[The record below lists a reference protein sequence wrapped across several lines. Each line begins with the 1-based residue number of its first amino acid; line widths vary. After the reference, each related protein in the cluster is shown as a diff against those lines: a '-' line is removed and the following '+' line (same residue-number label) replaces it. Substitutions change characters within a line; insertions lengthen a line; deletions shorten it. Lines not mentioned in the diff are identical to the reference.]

1 MAGAR
6 TGAIAMNRAK
16 ATVRNGAADCEW
28 GLGIMVRAIPEGFGR
43 IGKFTDGCGRRK
55 SCSAVSDRCEDLGV
69 RNGIVLELAKT
80 PIGRLALPGK
90 RKTPIGRYIPRKARD
105 GEALAFPGVAAIA
118 KMAVRCEN
126 GCGVKD

>member
-1 MAGAR
+1 MFVGGEVDRWVAARAR
-6 TGAIAMNRAK
+6 TGAIAMNRTMA
-16 ATVRNGAADCEW
+16 AVSNGAADCEW

-55 SCSAVSDRCEDLGV
+55 SCSGSRMWQ
-69 RNGIVLELAKT
+69 RT
-80 PIGRLALPGK
+80 PIK
-90 RKTPIGRYIPRKARD
+90 RFTPRKARD
-105 GEALAFPGVAAIA
+105 GEALAFTGVAAIA